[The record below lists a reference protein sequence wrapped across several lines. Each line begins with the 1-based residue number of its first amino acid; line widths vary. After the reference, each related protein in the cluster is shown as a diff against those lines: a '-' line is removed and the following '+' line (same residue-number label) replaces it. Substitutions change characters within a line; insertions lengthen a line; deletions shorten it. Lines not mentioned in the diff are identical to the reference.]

1 MNPEDNQPERL
12 PAAPA
17 AQAAPALPVSVAM
30 IEALQQQCHDLRVLL
45 NAVCVA
51 LLFLTLA
58 VNVFVGKQTRV
69 VRDQLGELRPKFN
82 KIESEFQKIREPEYR
97 RFSGRLQQYAMTHP
111 DFQPILARYRALL
124 PEYFAASTAVMP
136 AAVGGNPLAPAAPK
150 RR

>member
-1 MNPEDNQPERL
+1 MNPEDIQPE
-12 PAAPA
+12 
-17 AQAAPALPVSVAM
+17 QSPALSTAPVPPVSVAM
-30 IEALQQQCHDLRVLL
+30 IEALQQQCQDLRMLL
-45 NAVCVA
+45 NAACVA

-82 KIESEFQKIREPEYR
+82 KIEAEFQKIREPEYR

-111 DFQPILARYRALL
+111 DFQPIMDRYRAVL
-124 PEYFAASTAVMP
+124 PDYFAASKSVIP
-136 AAVGGNPLAPAAPK
+136 AAEGGNPLAPAAPK

>member
-1 MNPEDNQPERL
+1 MNPEDNQPERSPAL
-12 PAAPA
+12 PAAPLA
-17 AQAAPALPVSVAM
+17 PVSVAM
-30 IEALQQQCHDLRVLL
+30 IEALQQQCQDLRVLL
-45 NAVCVA
+45 NAACVA

-111 DFQPILARYRALL
+111 DFQPIMDRYRAAL
-124 PEYFAASTAVMP
+124 PDYFAASKAVMP
-136 AAVGGNPLAPAAPK
+136 AAEGGNPLAPAAPK